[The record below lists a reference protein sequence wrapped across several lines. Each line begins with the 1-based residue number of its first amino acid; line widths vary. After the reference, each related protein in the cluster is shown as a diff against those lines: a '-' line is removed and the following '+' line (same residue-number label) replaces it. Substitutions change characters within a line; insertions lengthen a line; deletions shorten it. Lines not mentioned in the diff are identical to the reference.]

1 MLLTKQNNR
10 DIVPDTYT
18 TFLGSNYSI
27 YIAGELTK
35 AHVQEAEAVIGTIK
49 GVQIGTAVTN
59 IGSGD
64 DTTDTAPFYG
74 KTALK
79 TLTFKG
85 SSTCTYI
92 TRYCFQGCTGLTSV
106 VLPNSI
112 ESIEQNAFYGC
123 TGLTTLT
130 FGNSL
135 TDIFTNA
142 FYGCIGLTTLTFGN
156 SLDYIYPNAFYGCTG
171 LTTLTFPSSLTR
183 VINQAFGNTTLS
195 SVTFTGSGSIK
206 TLYIYTVLT
215 GNNPF
220 SSPQSLVDACAG
232 VDTIDIPA
240 NGITYT

>member
-49 GVQIGTAVTN
+49 GVQIGTAVTS
-59 IGSGD
+59 IGYFNG
-64 DTTDTAPFYG
+64 TTDTAPFYG

-85 SSTCTYI
+85 SSTCIYVG
-92 TRYCFQGCTGLTSV
+92 RYCFQGCTGLTSIA
-106 VLPNSI
+106 LPNSI
-112 ESIEQNAFYGC
+112 EFMERYAFYGC

-135 TDIFTNA
+135 T
-142 FYGCIGLTTLTFGN
+142 TLE
-156 SLDYIYPNAFYGCTG
+156 DYIFYGCTG
-171 LTTLTFPSSLTR
+171 LTTLTFPASLIS
-183 VINQAFGNTTLS
+183 VSEQSFGNTTLS
-195 SVTFTGSGSIK
+195 SVIFTGSGTIK
-206 TLYIYTVLT
+206 TLNVNTINN

-220 SSPQSLVDACAG
+220 SSPQSLVDACTG
-232 VDTIDIPA
+232 VNTINIPA
-240 NGITYT
+240 EGITYT

>member
-1 MLLTKQNNR
+1 MYRILFLVVCVIVITILSMLLTKQNNR

-27 YIAGELTK
+27 YIAGVLTK

-64 DTTDTAPFYG
+64 STTDTAPFYG

-85 SSTCTYI
+85 FNANNERFI
-92 TRYCFQGCTGLTSV
+92 GRYCFQGCTGLTSV
-106 VLPNSI
+106 VLANSIDSI
-112 ESIEQNAFYGC
+112 ESYAFKGCTSLTTIIFGNSLQQIKTEAFYGC
-123 TGLTTLT
+123 T
-130 FGNSL
+130 S
-135 TDIFTNA
+135 
-142 FYGCIGLTTLTFGN
+142 
-156 SLDYIYPNAFYGCTG
+156 
-171 LTTLTFPSSLTR
+171 LTTLTFPVSFNRATQR
-183 VINQAFGNTTLS
+183 AFVNTTLS
-195 SVTFTGSGSIK
+195 SVIFTGSGIVKIFSCNAIQNE
-206 TLYIYTVLT
+206 
-215 GNNPF
+215 NNPF

-232 VDTIDIPA
+232 VDTIEIPA